1 MKKRPEIAGSST
13 GISTVLSVSP
23 MEEDH
28 QSLRA
33 IIGQSNWSLLRADHV
48 APALPLLQR
57 HRISVVFCERDLKPG
72 MWIEILEMI
81 SGLAHPPC
89 LIVTS
94 RFADE
99 RLWAEAL
106 NLGAWDVLA
115 KPFDRSEV
123 IRSVRSAWL
132 HWSHQSQVPATSM
145 NMMTAAS

>member
-1 MKKRPEIAGSST
+1 MRKRPELAISAT

-23 MEEDH
+23 TEEDH
-28 QSLRA
+28 RSLRA
-33 IIGQSNWSLLRADHV
+33 IIGRSNWILLKADHI
-48 APALPLLQR
+48 APALPLLQQ
-57 HRISVVFCERDLKPG
+57 HETSVVLCERDLKPG
-72 MWIEILEMI
+72 LWIEILEMI
-81 SGLAHPPC
+81 SGLTRPPC

-132 HWSHQSQVPATSM
+132 HWSHQSPISVTSM
-145 NMMTAAS
+145 KTMTAAS